1 MAQDVDAK
9 TKTGQ
14 VAADKGP
21 YPPYELTF
29 EGDLVVAPGSH
40 IEGPL
45 SVRGSHSFNLPAAAP
60 EVGIRVVVTQEDHD
74 PGVPHLKITIR
85 RKKTGDPK

>member
-1 MAQDVDAK
+1 MAQDADVK
-9 TKTGQ
+9 TKTAKI
-14 VAADKGP
+14 AADEGE

-29 EGDLVVAPGSH
+29 EGDLVVAKGSH

-45 SVRGSHSFNLPAAAP
+45 SVRGSHSFDLPAASP
-60 EVGIRVVVTQEDHD
+60 EVGVRVVVTQEDHD

-85 RKKTGDPK
+85 RKKAGDPK